1 MSDDEIPLAVAVA
14 ADPESDAEN
23 DIAVAAVVDDEDD
36 DDDDDEDDGDGD
48 GDNDNSNGDNE
59 NDDNDNTSISMG
71 GVDMT
76 PTKQHL
82 HRDDIAL
89 SPISHK
95 SSGGVSVTTPSRKRQ
110 KKESSSTGAGAA
122 AETTPTKKGKPG
134 RRNSRKRAT
143 PRKVNEIPSV
153 KDLGIPFRAI
163 KRIMKV
169 DKDIGTVQ
177 NEAAMVATYAVEL
190 FVEKIVKESNENAKK
205 RGRNTVKYEDLAE
218 VRVSHKKMNFLNSLL
233 P

>member
-1 MSDDEIPLAVAVA
+1 MSDDEISVAVAVA
-14 ADPESDAEN
+14 VADPESDVEN
-23 DIAVAAVVDDEDD
+23 DIAVAAVVDDENDED
-36 DDDDDEDDGDGD
+36 EDEDDV
-48 GDNDNSNGDNE
+48 
-59 NDDNDNTSISMG
+59 DDNDNMSEVGNMSVGTS
-71 GVDMT
+71 VNMT
-76 PTKQHL
+76 PTKPQRAHS
-82 HRDDIAL
+82 HDHNDIMN
-89 SPISHK
+89 SPASQK
-95 SSGGVSVTTPSRKRQ
+95 STGNGATTVSTPPPASKTPS
-110 KKESSSTGAGAA
+110 STRTSRRG
-122 AETTPTKKGKPG
+122 PKPG
-134 RRNSRKRAT
+134 SKRGARKRAT

-218 VRVSHKKMNFLNSLL
+218 VRVSHQKMNFLNSLL